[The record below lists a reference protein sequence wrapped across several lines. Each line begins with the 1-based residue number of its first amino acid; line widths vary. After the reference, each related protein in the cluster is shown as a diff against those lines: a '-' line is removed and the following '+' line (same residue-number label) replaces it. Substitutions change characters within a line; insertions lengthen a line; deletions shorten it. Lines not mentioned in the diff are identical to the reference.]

1 MVTNIVENWLWQRS
15 IDRNDHP
22 ALIFDNQV
30 WTFTQLENISIQVAI
45 NLKQLGVKPKD
56 YVAVLAD
63 NSPNLIILIH
73 ALIKLR
79 CVSVHLN
86 IRLSE
91 QELRWQFDNI
101 NSTFL
106 VHDSSKFETVNR
118 LLIPDS
124 QLLNLE
130 DLVNRKF
137 ELNQNLLSNYID
149 LNHIHTIIYTSGTT
163 GVPKGVQLTYQNHL
177 ASAIASYNH
186 LKINPNSDR
195 WLNCLPLYHIGG
207 LSILWRSVIWGMP
220 MVLLSKFDVY
230 EVCKAIATQE
240 ITFISLVPTMLFRI
254 LASPDFQNTLEPWQ
268 NLRGILLGGASSN
281 QELLN
286 QCLELKL
293 PILLT
298 YGLTEA
304 TSQVATLSTEDIPS
318 KIGSSGQVLSCNQV
332 RIISLEN
339 DRVEVEIGAIGQIL
353 IKGDNLMKGYL
364 NYPNLED
371 NWFNTGDIG
380 YLDNAGYLYVLNRRH
395 DLIISGGENIYPPE
409 IESVLLKHPH
419 IQDACIVGITDQ
431 EWGEIV
437 AAVLQVS
444 DRSIN
449 LDSVREF
456 CIGEGLARYK
466 LPKRI
471 YIVDSMPT
479 TASGKVSRQL
489 IRDLITNLVS

>member
-1 MVTNIVENWLWQRS
+1 
-15 IDRNDHP
+15 
-22 ALIFDNQV
+22 
-30 WTFTQLENISIQVAI
+30 
-45 NLKQLGVKPKD
+45 
-56 YVAVLAD
+56 
-63 NSPNLIILIH
+63 
-73 ALIKLR
+73 
-79 CVSVHLN
+79 
-86 IRLSE
+86 
-91 QELRWQFDNI
+91 
-101 NSTFL
+101 
-106 VHDSSKFETVNR
+106 
-118 LLIPDS
+118 
-124 QLLNLE
+124 
-130 DLVNRKF
+130 
-137 ELNQNLLSNYID
+137 
-149 LNHIHTIIYTSGTT
+149 
-163 GVPKGVQLTYQNHL
+163 
-177 ASAIASYNH
+177 
-186 LKINPNSDR
+186 
-195 WLNCLPLYHIGG
+195 
-207 LSILWRSVIWGMP
+207 
-220 MVLLSKFDVY
+220 
-230 EVCKAIATQE
+230 
-240 ITFISLVPTMLFRI
+240 LFRI

-332 RIISLEN
+332 RIGSLRN
-339 DRVEVEIGAIGQIL
+339 DQVEVEIGAIGQIL